1 MGYKNILI
9 PLDGSELAE
18 KALKHVV
25 PIAEP
30 GATLHIL
37 SLVIDDNSILTSMAL
52 SGTYGG
58 FVAEKMPTSPSI
70 PHLISEREH
79 YLSEVTRP
87 LQEKGYKVIIDAR
100 RGEVV
105 QSIIELARDGY
116 DAILMAT
123 HGRTGL
129 SKALLGSVAQS
140 VVVKSPCPV
149 ILIPAHSV
157 DEPSTSP

>member
-18 KALKHVV
+18 KALKHVA
-25 PIAEP
+25 PIADP
-30 GATLHIL
+30 GATLHVL
-37 SLVIDDNSILTSMAL
+37 SLVIDDNSVLSSMAL

-58 FVAEKMPTSPSI
+58 FVAEKMPTNPSI
-70 PHLISEREH
+70 PHLIDEREH
-79 YLSEVTRP
+79 YLKEITKP
-87 LQEKGYKVIIDAR
+87 LQDKGYHVVIDAR

-129 SKALLGSVAQS
+129 SKAILGSVAES
-140 VVVKSPCPV
+140 VVAKAPCPV
-149 ILIPAHSV
+149 VLIPAHSV
-157 DEPSTSP
+157 VDSSASP